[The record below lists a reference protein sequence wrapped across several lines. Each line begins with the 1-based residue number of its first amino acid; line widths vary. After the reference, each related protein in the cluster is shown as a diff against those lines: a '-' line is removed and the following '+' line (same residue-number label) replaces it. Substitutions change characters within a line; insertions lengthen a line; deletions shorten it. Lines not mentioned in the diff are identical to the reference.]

1 MAQVRLPVKD
11 ILAAIDM
18 NAKDVWKELS
28 NDERKSVS
36 FWLLN
41 RYVSAVKGN
50 REAMELAVFKTNEY
64 YNKHFND
71 IGVGKENGHPQLM
84 WQLLCASGATG
95 KIEYHPYIGFKKKDS
110 SGNNAA
116 IKLLSQLYPNMK
128 IKEVEILAGI
138 STKKELKQLAKDHDI
153 DIKL

>member
-84 WQLLCASGATG
+84 WQLLCASGATS

-110 SGNNAA
+110 GSNNAA

-128 IKEVEILAGI
+128 IKEVELLAEI